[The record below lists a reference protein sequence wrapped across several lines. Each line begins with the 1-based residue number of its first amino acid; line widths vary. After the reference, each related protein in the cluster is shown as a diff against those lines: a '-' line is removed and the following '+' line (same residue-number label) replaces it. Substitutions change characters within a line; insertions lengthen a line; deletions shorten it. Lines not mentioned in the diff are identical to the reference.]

1 MTNVSSMPRSQES
14 VIDAVRV
21 ILEEGAISQAGISK
35 ESGVSKTALSQYLK
49 GIYPGDA
56 NRVTQELSAW
66 LDLRHRKQ
74 TTAPQSPGFVA
85 TTTVKQIWGALQYA
99 QIASNISIIFGNPG
113 VSKTQAIKQYKKNNP
128 NVWLVTASPS
138 RRGVLECLYEIALE
152 VGIHN
157 PPRRSAPLA
166 RQIIEKLDACQGLLI
181 IDESD
186 QLSYEALEELR
197 SIQDRADVGM
207 ALVGNHQ
214 VYSNLTGG
222 NRTMDFAR
230 LFSRVG
236 KKLVIHRV
244 KKYDVRDVADAWGIV
259 NKPERDLMLQIAL
272 KPGGLRVL
280 DHTLQLAALTAK
292 GQGQAITVNHI
303 KAAFKDLEEVHD
315 SN

>member
-1 MTNVSSMPRSQES
+1 MTHLISMPRSQES
-14 VIDAVRV
+14 VIESIRA
-21 ILEEGAISQAGISK
+21 ILEEGTISQSGISR
-35 ESGVSKTALSQYLK
+35 ESGVSKTTLSQYLK
-49 GIYPGDA
+49 GVYPGDTV
-56 NRVTQELSAW
+56 RVTQDLNAW
-66 LDLRHRKQ
+66 LDLRHKKQ
-74 TTAPQSPGFVA
+74 TTVPQLPGFVK
-85 TTTVKQIWGALQYA
+85 TVTVTQIWGALQYA

-113 VSKTQAIKQYKKNNP
+113 VSKTQAIKEYKKNNT

-138 RRGVLECLYEIALE
+138 RSGVLECLYEIAME

-166 RQIIEKLDACQGLLI
+166 RQIIEKIDASQGLLI
-181 IDESD
+181 IDEAD

-197 SIQDRADVGM
+197 AIQERADVGL

-222 NRTMDFAR
+222 RRTMDFAR
-230 LFSRVG
+230 LFSRIG

-259 NKPERDLMLQIAL
+259 GKPERDLMLQIAL
-272 KPGGLRVL
+272 KPGGLRIL
-280 DHTLQLAALTAK
+280 TNTLKLAALTAR
-292 GQGQAITVNHI
+292 GQEQAITVNHI

-315 SN
+315 GN